1 MRHQRVMVIVVSAV
15 TLTAI
20 LFVDAAVAKTSKI
33 SKAFV
38 ISGQVSGRL
47 SEANHL
53 DLCESGTIRVGK
65 VYQSTLTLPAVKPL
79 KGDWSIEIDARLG
92 TTKFPAKYPT
102 SVTLTSPTGP
112 SEGPAWMAGGTPT
125 PTGSGTLKLTKTGGS
140 LNLVLPLPESMEAT
154 KAEEVVGSWSCP

>member
-1 MRHQRVMVIVVSAV
+1 MRHKRVMVIVVSAV
-15 TLTAI
+15 ALAAVV
-20 LFVDAAVAKTSKI
+20 FVAAAVAKTSKA

-47 SEANHL
+47 SAANRS

-65 VYQSTLTLPAVKPL
+65 VYQATLTLPAIKPL
-79 KGDWSIEIDARLG
+79 KGDCTVEINARLG

-125 PTGSGTLKLTKTGGS
+125 PNGSGKLKLTKTGGS

-154 KAEEVVGSWSCP
+154 KAEKVIGSWSCA